1 MKHAKKAFVASLFA
15 TLLCVSMLVG
25 STFAWFTDSVTSA
38 GNIIKSGTLDI
49 DLLAKGG
56 ETGYTEYTSLGTEHT
71 PVFNYTLWEPG
82 YTSWA
87 NVKVE
92 NKGSLALKYTMT
104 ITAKGANG
112 DAIAAA
118 AIKLAEVIDVYY
130 KASEVAKPA
139 SRDLSGLTKIGTLA
153 EVLAGGGAVTV
164 NDNMLAGASDFATIA
179 LHMQETAGNEY
190 QNLSVGTSFDIMI
203 VATQYT
209 YESDSFNDQY
219 DVNAEYPEN

>member
-56 ETGYTEYTSLGTEHT
+56 ETGYTEYTSLETAHT

-104 ITAKGANG
+104 ITANG
-112 DAIAAA
+112 TGTDLT
-118 AIKLAEVIDVYY
+118 KLAEVIDVYY
-130 KASEVAKPA
+130 KAEEVVKPDPR
-139 SRDLSGLTKIGTLA
+139 SLDGLTRIGTLA

-209 YESDSFNDQY
+209 YESDSFDDQY
-219 DVNAEYPEN
+219 DVDAEYPTAP